1 MEHLE
6 GYVDHI
12 RFRNENNGYTV
23 LSLDVEDDEET
34 VVGLFPFL
42 NEGEYISM
50 EGEYVDHSVHGP
62 QFQMKTYEITA
73 PDDIHSMERY
83 LGSGAIKGV
92 GPATAKKIVKKFKMD
107 TFRIIEEE
115 PERLAE
121 IKGITDKKAQMI
133 AVEFNEK
140 QEMRHAMM
148 FLSGYGINNNLAVK
162 IYKEYGDHLYTI
174 IQENPYRMTDDIA
187 GVGFKIA
194 DEIAKKVGIGSDSD
208 YRIIS
213 GIFYTLMQA
222 LNEGHIYLPK
232 HILCR
237 NAAYI
242 LGVGE
247 EAIEEHLL
255 GMMIDKKIVI
265 VEEEEIRIYGAA
277 QYHMEVNTARM
288 LCDLNLHYDVSVSE
302 IETMI
307 AGIEEAEQITF
318 ANKQKEAIEAIAS
331 HSIVI
336 LTGGPGTGKTTT
348 INGMIQYFEREGLD
362 IRLAA
367 PTGRAAKRMTEATG
381 YEAMTI
387 HRLLEINGE
396 AERDLNH
403 GGMPFERNSANPLE
417 TDVVIID
424 EMSMVDLY
432 LMNALLQAMVPGTR
446 LVMVGDANQLPSIGA
461 GNVLKDMISSKEFK
475 VVELNQIF
483 RQEEG
488 SHIVR
493 NAHLIHQ
500 GRTVE
505 LDNKSRD
512 FFFLQRNSVQ
522 DVLGVLVYL
531 VRDKLPAYVNAEP
544 YDIQILTPMRKGELG
559 VERLNQ
565 VMQQYL
571 NPPDKEKKE
580 KDTSFGVFR
589 EGDKVMQIKNNYQQE
604 WEIRN
609 KKGFTVDK
617 GVGVFNGDIGIIT
630 EINDFTE
637 KVTVVFDDTREV
649 QYGYASLDELEL
661 AYAITIHK
669 SQGSEY
675 PAVVMPLLTG
685 PRVLFHRNLLYTG
698 VTRARNCLTI
708 VGDRGTLFSM
718 IQNVNEQR
726 RYSTLTKRI
735 QEIAGESEENPF
747 DEGWIE

>member
-1 MEHLE
+1 MNHLQ
-6 GYVDHI
+6 GYIDHI
-12 RFRNENNGYTV
+12 RFRNETNGYTV
-23 LSLDVEDDEET
+23 LSLETDSDDET

-50 EGEYVDHSVHGP
+50 DGDYVDHPVHGP
-62 QFQMKTYEITA
+62 QFQMKTYEVVA
-73 PDDIHSMERY
+73 PNDIKSMERY

-92 GPATAKKIVKKFKMD
+92 GPAIAKRITKKFKMD

-121 IKGITDKKAQMI
+121 VKGVTEKKARAI
-133 AVEFNEK
+133 AVEFSEK

-162 IYKEYGDHLYTI
+162 IFKEYGDQLYTI
-174 IQENPYRMTDDIA
+174 IKENPYRMTDDIA
-187 GVGFKIA
+187 GVGFRIA
-194 DEIAKKVGIGSDSD
+194 DEIAKRVGIGGDSD
-208 YRIIS
+208 YRIAS

-222 LNEGHIYLPK
+222 LNEGHIFLPK

-237 NAAYI
+237 NAAHM
-242 LGVGE
+242 LGVQE
-247 EAIEEHLL
+247 EAVEEHLL
-255 GMMIDKKIVI
+255 GMMIEKKIVI
-265 VEEEEIRIYGAA
+265 VEEEETRIYGAA
-277 QYHMEVNTARM
+277 QYHMEINTARM
-288 LCDLNLHYDVSVSE
+288 LCDLNLHYDVSISE

-307 AGIEEAEQITF
+307 ADIEQKENIKFAE
-318 ANKQKEAIEAIAS
+318 KQKAAIEAIAN
-331 HSIVI
+331 HSIVV

-348 INGMIQYFEREGLD
+348 INGMIEYFENETLD

-367 PTGRAAKRMTEATG
+367 PTGRAAKRMAEATG

-387 HRLLEINGE
+387 HRLLELNGE
-396 AERDLNH
+396 AQRDMNRM
-403 GGMPFERNSANPLE
+403 GMTFDRNAGNPLE
-417 TDVVIID
+417 ADVIIID

-432 LMNALLQAMVPGTR
+432 LMNALLQAIVPGTR
-446 LVMVGDANQLPSIGA
+446 LVLVGDANQLPSIGA
-461 GNVLKDMISSKEFK
+461 GNVLKDLIRCGEFK

-500 GRTVE
+500 GRAVE

-512 FFFLQRNSVQ
+512 FFFLQRNSIQ
-522 DVLGVLVYL
+522 DILGVLVYL
-531 VRDKLPAYVNAEP
+531 VRDKLPAYVDAKP

-559 VERLNQ
+559 VERLNK
-565 VMQQYL
+565 VMQEYL
-571 NPPDKEKKE
+571 NPPKKE
-580 KDTSFGVFR
+580 KREKEVPFGILR
-589 EGDKVMQIKNNYQQE
+589 EGDKIMQIKNNYQLE

-609 KKGFTVDK
+609 PKGFTIDK

-637 KVTVVFDDTREV
+637 KVTVLFDDSREV
-649 QYGYASLDELEL
+649 QYGYAMLDELEL

-675 PAVVMPLLTG
+675 PAVIMPLLSG

-698 VTRARNCLTI
+698 VTRAKNCLTI
-708 VGDRGTLFSM
+708 VGSRTTLFDM

-726 RYSTLTKRI
+726 RYSTLAKRI
-735 QEIAGESEENPF
+735 KEADHTNF
-747 DEGWIE
+747 D

>member
-1 MEHLE
+1 MAYLK

-12 RFRNENNGYTV
+12 RFRNEKNGYTV
-23 LSLDVEDDEET
+23 LSLDADDDEET

-42 NEGEYISM
+42 NEGEYISL
-50 EGEYVDHSVHGP
+50 EGEYVDHPVHGP
-62 QFQMKTYEITA
+62 QFQMKSYEVVA
-73 PDDIHSMERY
+73 PDDIESMERY

-92 GPATAKKIVKKFKMD
+92 GPAIAKRITKKFKMD

-121 IKGITDKKAQMI
+121 VKGITEKKARMI
-133 AVEFNEK
+133 AVEFSEK
-140 QEMRHAMM
+140 QEMRQAMM

-162 IYKEYGDHLYTI
+162 IYKEYGDRLYAV

-187 GVGFKIA
+187 GIGFKIA
-194 DEIAKKVGIGSDSD
+194 DEIAKNVGIGSDSD

-222 LNEGHIYLPK
+222 LNEGHVFLPK

-237 NAAYI
+237 NASYI
-242 LGVGE
+242 LGVSE
-247 EAIEEHLL
+247 ENIEEHLL
-255 GMMIDKKIVI
+255 EMMIEKKIVI
-265 VEEEEIRIYGAA
+265 EEDEEVRIYGAA
-277 QYHMEVNTARM
+277 QYHMEMNTARM
-288 LCDLNLHYDVSVSE
+288 LLDLNLHYDVSISE
-302 IETMI
+302 IQTI
-307 AGIEEAEQITF
+307 IGKIEQEEQISF
-318 ANKQKEAIEAIAS
+318 AEKQKEAIAAIAE
-331 HSIVI
+331 HSIVV

-348 INGMIQYFEREGLD
+348 INGMIQYFEHEGLE

-387 HRLLEINGE
+387 HRLLELNGE
-396 AERDLNH
+396 ADREMNKN
-403 GGMPFERNSANPLE
+403 GMMFERNAGNPLE
-417 TDVVIID
+417 TDVLIID

-432 LMNALLQAMVPGTR
+432 LMNSLLQALIPGTR

-461 GNVLKDMISSKEFK
+461 GNVLKDMISSGEFK

-483 RQEEG
+483 RQAEG

-500 GRTVE
+500 GRVVE

-512 FFFLQRNSVQ
+512 FFFLQRNSIQ
-522 DVLGVLVYL
+522 DILGVLVYL
-531 VRDKLPAYVNAEP
+531 VRDKLPGYVHAKP

-571 NPPDKEKKE
+571 NPPSEDKKE
-580 KDTSFGVFR
+580 KELSFGLFR
-589 EGDKVMQIKNNYQQE
+589 EGDKVMQIKNNYQLE
-604 WEIRN
+604 WEMRN
-609 KKGFTVDK
+609 SKGFTVDK
-617 GVGVFNGDIGIIT
+617 GVGVFNGDIGIIS
-630 EINDFTE
+630 EINDYTE
-637 KVTVVFDDTREV
+637 KVTVLFDDAREV
-649 QYGYASLDELEL
+649 QYGFAMLDELEL
-661 AYAITIHK
+661 AYAVTIHK

-675 PAVVMPLLTG
+675 PAVVMPLLSG
-685 PRVLFHRNLLYTG
+685 PKVLFHRNLLYTG
-698 VTRARNCLTI
+698 VTRAKNCLTI
-708 VGDRGTLFSM
+708 VGDRGTLCSM
-718 IQNVNEQR
+718 IQNINEQQ
-726 RYSTLTKRI
+726 RYTTLDKRI
-735 QEIAGESEENPF
+735 QEIMEESEDPLSEEWP
-747 DEGWIE
+747 